1 MGNSFSFFSNDKHAE
16 YGSLTFFSFLN
27 HVISEEKKENVD

>member
-16 YGSLTFFSFLN
+16 YGSLKKEKKVN
-27 HVISEEKKENVD
+27 HVISEEKKKVD